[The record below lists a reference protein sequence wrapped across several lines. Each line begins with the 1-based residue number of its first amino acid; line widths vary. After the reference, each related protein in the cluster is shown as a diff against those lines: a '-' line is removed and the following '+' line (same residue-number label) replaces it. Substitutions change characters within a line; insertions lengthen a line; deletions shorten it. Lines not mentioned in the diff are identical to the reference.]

1 MTTDWDKIEQEQ
13 RERFKAATAAGYTG
27 EMPLFVSDLRMEI
40 QRAREIGGDRE
51 HWLEVLT
58 PSPSDRG
65 RGALTPTR
73 CRLCSPKSG
82 PPATRVAVLVAV
94 PVQRRTP
101 QTA

>member
-65 RGALTPTR
+65 RGALTPNEVQA
-73 CRLCSPKSG
+73 LFAEEW
-82 PPATRVAVLVAV
+82 PAGD
-94 PVQRRTP
+94 
-101 QTA
+101 

>member
-1 MTTDWDKIEQEQ
+1 MTTDWEKIEQEQ

-58 PSPSDRG
+58 PSPSDRD
-65 RGALTPTR
+65 RGALTPNQVQA
-73 CRLCSPKSG
+73 LFAEEW
-82 PPATRVAVLVAV
+82 PAGD
-94 PVQRRTP
+94 
-101 QTA
+101 

>member
-27 EMPLFVSDLRMEI
+27 EMPLFASDLRMEI

-58 PSPSDRG
+58 PSPSDR
-65 RGALTPTR
+65 RMGALTPNQVQA
-73 CRLCSPKSG
+73 LFAEEW
-82 PPATRVAVLVAV
+82 PAGD
-94 PVQRRTP
+94 
-101 QTA
+101 